1 MALRA
6 DDVDLGRDH
15 DLVVRSQSGDDGA
28 FEDLYRR
35 YFDRLY
41 RFCLRR
47 VGDPHEAEELAQETF
62 ARAYGALP
70 RLAGERRFYPW
81 LSVIASRLCVDE
93 YRRRSRSEPAAVI
106 DLGVGDGGQERVL
119 QAFDADLLARAIER
133 LTPRHQDVLR
143 LREHEGWSYQHIA
156 DHMGVNLGTVEALLH
171 RARRALKREFD
182 VLAGPETVPVA
193 VGGGL
198 LAAFARRLQALRAKV
213 AGWDE
218 AWLPLLG
225 NAVAAVVLMV
235 GTSVVGSSGAV
246 ATTAMAVSSG
256 MPVASVVGMAA
267 DGTFTGGG
275 AATASSP
282 PGRQNHGGGGGSF
295 QPGKDVIVDVVGQDV
310 GNGVILVGDDDER
323 PRDQTTVIDA
333 YGVTVGADPET
344 TMAEATA
351 TAERYGDDLRD
362 GDL

>member
-6 DDVDLGRDH
+6 DDVDLGRDRE
-15 DLVVRSQSGDDGA
+15 LVVRSQSGDDHA

-70 RLAGERRFYPW
+70 RLAGDRRFYPW

-93 YRRRSRSEPAAVI
+93 YRRRSRSEPTAVI
-106 DLGVGDGGQERVL
+106 DLGAADGGQERVI
-119 QAFDADLLARAIER
+119 QAFDADLLNRAVAR

-182 VLAGPETVPVA
+182 VLAGPEAVPAA

-198 LAAFARRLQALRAKV
+198 LAGLARRLQSLRARLT
-213 AGWDE
+213 GWDE
-218 AWLPLLG
+218 AWAPVLG
-225 NAVAAVVLMV
+225 NALVAVVLVVV
-235 GTSVVGSSGAV
+235 GTTMGGDARATSVDDSSPMVPAGAVSVPMDAPAPPPSTPSSAAKGSTLPSDARGGSSP
-246 ATTAMAVSSG
+246 SG
-256 MPVASVVGMAA
+256 LDVPRS
-267 DGTFTGGG
+267 GG
-275 AATASSP
+275 
-282 PGRQNHGGGGGSF
+282 
-295 QPGKDVIVDVVGQDV
+295 V
-310 GNGVILVGDDDER
+310 LVMGDDDR
-323 PRDQTTVIDA
+323 AKDQDTVVDIH
-333 YGVTVGADPET
+333 GVTVGSDPDAAVADV
-344 TMAEATA
+344 TA
-351 TAERYGDDLRD
+351 KVERYRDDLRD

>member
-6 DDVDLGRDH
+6 DDVDLGRDR

-70 RLAGERRFYPW
+70 KLGGERRFYPW

-106 DLGVGDGGQERVL
+106 DLGLAEGGQERVF
-119 QAFDADLLARAIER
+119 QEVDSLLLTRALAR
-133 LTPRHQDVLR
+133 LTPRHRDVLR

-182 VLAGPETVPVA
+182 VVAGPETVPVV

-198 LAAFARRLQALRAKV
+198 AARLARRLADLRARV
-213 AGWDE
+213 TGWETGWAPVVGNAMAAAVVVVGSAVGSGAPAAATVPSESVPAAVGAATLVPAAPPSAAAVEPAAAAAPDRPRTQ
-218 AWLPLLG
+218 ARPAPGPTRPLLG
-225 NAVAAVVLMV
+225 ADVTRGSEAKRRAEDQPTGDDTLGVVWGIDPHAAAME
-235 GTSVVGSSGAV
+235 TV
-246 ATTAMAVSSG
+246 ATVDHTYDELEA
-256 MPVASVVGMAA
+256 
-267 DGTFTGGG
+267 
-275 AATASSP
+275 
-282 PGRQNHGGGGGSF
+282 
-295 QPGKDVIVDVVGQDV
+295 GK
-310 GNGVILVGDDDER
+310 
-323 PRDQTTVIDA
+323 
-333 YGVTVGADPET
+333 
-344 TMAEATA
+344 
-351 TAERYGDDLRD
+351 
-362 GDL
+362 